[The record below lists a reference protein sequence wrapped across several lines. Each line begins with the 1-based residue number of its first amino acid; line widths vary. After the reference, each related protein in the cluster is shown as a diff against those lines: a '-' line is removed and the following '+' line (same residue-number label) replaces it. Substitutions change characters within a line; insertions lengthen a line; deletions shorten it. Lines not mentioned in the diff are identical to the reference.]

1 MAGSEKGSRDGA
13 GRGEMGWGGVGW
25 GRRFCFVVGSVEN
38 IQNTSGCF
46 PHVGLLTEA
55 NLLSSVLITMF
66 VC

>member
-1 MAGSEKGSRDGA
+1 MGSWQGQKR
-13 GRGEMGWGGVGW
+13 GRGTGRGGMGWGRG
-25 GRRFCFVVGSVEN
+25 FCFVVGSVEN

-46 PHVGLLTEA
+46 LHVGHLTEA

>member
-1 MAGSEKGSRDGA
+1 MAGSEKGARDGA
-13 GRGEMGWGGVGW
+13 GWGEVRWGGVG
-25 GRRFCFVVGSVEN
+25 GGLCFGFVEN

-46 PHVGLLTEA
+46 PHVVHLAEA